1 MESRPGA
8 STPVTPAS
16 YRFLTRSLGW
26 LRWATIAALVLV
38 MLARPATDGTGLPAW
53 VLPLLFGAYVVIFD
67 RVYNTLPW
75 LTPFAWEAI
84 LDLLVASLI
93 YFLGGE
99 PGGPLRILFFLA
111 VVCAVASM
119 SLRAGLVYTAVVA
132 VVMSAV
138 DLALAGWSLT
148 AENVREVGARLVL
161 LALFGI
167 GMAVL
172 ARRLVLE
179 QEAAQLVRGEAQRL
193 EELDRLRADFV
204 SSVSH
209 ELRTPLTSARA
220 GLGLLETSGIEQLR
234 PDQRELLVNARG
246 SIESLGILI
255 DDLLT
260 LNQLEAG
267 ALHLDREPLD
277 LRAVV
282 TDALSAVHPMMQEKE
297 QVLEADLPELM
308 PVEGDPRRLEH
319 VVANLLA
326 NAHWHTPAGTR
337 VAISGRVVAGE
348 VLLSISDN
356 GPGIPAGE
364 LENIFRR
371 FYRVTSPDEG
381 SGLGLAIAKN
391 IVELHGGRIW
401 AESRPGEGATFHV
414 ALPSMGTER
423 SYDA

>member
-1 MESRPGA
+1 MGSRPDA
-8 STPVTPAS
+8 SPPVPPAS
-16 YRFLTRSLGW
+16 YRFLTRSLAW
-26 LRWATIAALVLV
+26 LRWVTVAALVLL
-38 MLARPATDGTGLPAW
+38 MLAQPAVDRTVLPHWA
-53 VLPLLFGAYVVIFD
+53 LPLLFGAYTLLFD
-67 RVYNTLPW
+67 RVKNRLPW
-75 LTPFAWEAI
+75 LAPFTWEAI

-111 VVCAVASM
+111 LVCAVASM
-119 SLRAGLVYTAVVA
+119 TLRAGLVYTAFVA
-132 VVMSAV
+132 VAMSAI
-138 DLALAGWSLT
+138 DLALAGWSPT
-148 AENVREVGARLVL
+148 AENLREVGARLIL

-220 GLGLLETSGIEQLR
+220 GLGMLETSGVEQLR
-234 PDQRELLVNARG
+234 PDQREVLTNARG

-267 ALHLDREPLD
+267 ALHLDREPVD

-282 TDALSAVHPMMQEKE
+282 TDALSAAHPMMQEKG
-297 QVLEADLPELM
+297 QVLEVDLPELL

-319 VVANLLA
+319 VVVNLMA
-326 NAHWHTPAGTR
+326 NAHWHTPTGTR
-337 VAISGRVVAGE
+337 VEISGRVVAGE

-356 GPGIPAGE
+356 GPGIPSGE
-364 LENIFRR
+364 LEAIFRR
-371 FYRVTSPDEG
+371 FYRVGSGEEG

-401 AESRPGEGATFHV
+401 AESRPAEGAAFHV
-414 ALPSMGTER
+414 ALPQYRSGGER
-423 SYDA
+423 